1 MNYTENYR
9 GIKIDVQSVHLDI
22 GEPVQQE
29 IRAAIDKLSRFT
41 NDINA
46 VDLYFKTEGQASSS
60 INIVGVRIFIPG
72 PDVFAE
78 SKGEDWI
85 PLIKDVVDKLTKQL
99 KRK

>member
-29 IRAAIDKLSRFT
+29 IRAGIDKLSRFT
-41 NDINA
+41 NDING
-46 VDLYFKTEGQASSS
+46 VDLYFKTEGHSSS
-60 INIVGVRIFIPG
+60 SVNIVGVRVFIPG

-78 SKGEDWI
+78 SQGEDWI
-85 PLIKDVVDKLTKQL
+85 PILKDVIGKLSKQL
-99 KRK
+99 KKK